1 MKFDELHVTV
11 YIYIHIYQR
20 PISKLRCHQRS
31 MKFDIYSG
39 VLEPKQPKQ
48 PKQRRECIANAF
60 DNSKLIEQ
68 LAIRVDATHTHT

>member
-1 MKFDELHVTV
+1 
-11 YIYIHIYQR
+11 
-20 PISKLRCHQRS
+20 

-39 VLEPKQPKQ
+39 VLEPKQ

-68 LAIRVDATHTHT
+68 LAIRVDATHTLMNHMPTLTNFDLFLII